1 MKKAIAFSLIISA
14 SAAFAQ
20 TRAAESFKPANNVR
34 LINADMSI
42 PKKRQKRSM
51 SCSGS

>member
-34 LINADMSI
+34 LMQCGYVHSEETTEE
-42 PKKRQKRSM
+42 
-51 SCSGS
+51 